1 MDKFINTLLERPLPC
16 PDRRPERFSTGERLA
31 LGAWHVVPADDVF
44 TICRIVD
51 YVCWYP
57 LTRRE
62 NPEWQTWPTRAE
74 VEAKL
79 NENLLTLHKH
89 PNWGC

>member
-1 MDKFINTLLERPLPC
+1 MEKFINKLLERPLPC
-16 PDRRPERFSTGERLA
+16 PDRRPERFSAGARLA
-31 LGAWHVVPADDVF
+31 LGAWHVVPAGDAF

-62 NPEWQTWPTRAE
+62 NPEWQTWPTKEE
-74 VEAKL
+74 VEAEL
-79 NENLLTLHKH
+79 DENMQKSQTH
-89 PNWGC
+89 PFWGC